1 MTHVFIS
8 YSRKDSE
15 VMQRV
20 AADLKAAGIAAWT
33 DVNLT
38 PGTRAWKLEIEKAI
52 EGAGALVAILSPD
65 AKASEWVD
73 RELEYARIHGK
84 RIFPLLVRGD
94 STSAV
99 PFELVSS
106 QRLDMTTPELY
117 KPGITKL
124 IDALRQYLNIPNKS
138 RTDRLRDELTRLS
151 EKLPGI
157 YWIGVCTVD
166 GLMAAFRSQEIEEDR
181 AAAMMAAS
189 LSLSER
195 VSHELGAGQ
204 MHHSFIG
211 GSDGYQFYIA
221 FEEYILGFGVRQ
233 LASIDAM
240 FIIIRQ
246 WWGPLLE
253 LLEVRTPPKI

>member
-1 MTHVFIS
+1 MTHIFVS

-15 VMQRV
+15 MMQRIV
-20 AADLKAAGIAAWT
+20 ADLKAAGLAVWT
-33 DVNLT
+33 DANLT

-52 EGAGALVAILSPD
+52 ESAGALVAILSPD

-73 RELEYARIHGK
+73 RELEYARIHDK

-94 STSAV
+94 IASAV

-106 QRLDMTTPELY
+106 QRLDISASERY
-117 KPGITKL
+117 QAGITSL
-124 IDALRQYLNIPNKS
+124 IDALRQHLNIPNKS
-138 RTDRLRDELTRLS
+138 HTDRLRDELTRLS

-157 YWIGVCTVD
+157 YWIGVCSAD
-166 GLMAAFRSQEIEEDR
+166 GLMVAFESQEIEEDR

-189 LSLSER
+189 LSLSDR
-195 VSHELGAGQ
+195 VSRELGAGD
-204 MHHSFIG
+204 MHYSFVG
-211 GSDGYQFYIA
+211 GSEGYQFYVA

-253 LLEVRTPPKI
+253 LLNVKIPPKI